1 MNVHRIARALAAASL
16 LSSPLFC
23 RAEQVVTLTGGE
35 WLPYISQTLPHYGPI
50 ARIVTEAFALE
61 GVRVNYVF
69 RPWSRAFAEAAND
82 LAHGSA
88 VWSVSTDD
96 SDRVRLFHRS
106 EIVFN
111 SQSVFFHLKSYP
123 FQWRGERSL
132 ADMRIGGTAGYEYQ
146 FDKATLLR
154 MDRSATTDALNFNKL
169 LVGRFDV
176 FPANLDVGLWIMRT
190 NLSPQ
195 QAALIAWDP
204 RPFHL
209 AHYHLLLNKK
219 NPANQRYMALFNRGL
234 KRLRDSGKYAQYME
248 GVGEGA
254 GQGVTQGGAAIGK

>member
-1 MNVHRIARALAAASL
+1 MNVRRTACTLAAATF
-16 LSSPLFC
+16 LSSPLVC
-23 RAEQVVTLTGGE
+23 GAEEVITLTGGE

-50 ARIVTEAFALE
+50 ARVVTEAFALE
-61 GVRVNYVF
+61 GVRVKYVF
-69 RPWSRAFAEAAND
+69 RPWNRAFAEAAND

-88 VWSVSTDD
+88 VWSVSSDD

-111 SQSVFFHLKSYP
+111 SQSVLFHLKSYP
-123 FQWRGERSL
+123 FQWRGGRAL

-146 FDKATLLR
+146 FDKATLSR
-154 MDRSATTDALNFNKL
+154 MDRSAPTDALNFNKL

-190 NLSPQ
+190 DLSPQ
-195 QAALIAWDP
+195 QAALIAWDA
-204 RPFHL
+204 RPFHV

-234 KRLRDSGKYAQYME
+234 KRLRASGKYAQYTD
-248 GVGEGA
+248 GIV
-254 GQGVTQGGAAIGK
+254 QGVQPAERQAP